1 MNNIGWNI
9 VKYKVLFDIEI
20 LLVLNIREMLK
31 FWFVF

>member
-9 VKYKVLFDIEI
+9 VMYIVLFDIEI

>member
-9 VKYKVLFDIEI
+9 VMYIVLFDIEI
-20 LLVLNIREMLK
+20 LLDLNIREMLK

>member
-9 VKYKVLFDIEI
+9 VMYIVLFDIEI

-31 FWFVF
+31 FRFVF

>member
-1 MNNIGWNI
+1 MNNFGWNI
-9 VKYKVLFDIEI
+9 VMYIVLFDIEI